1 MIIQEQTVIIP
12 RETPVHERIEA
23 ACERASKTPEFQKAR
38 DEVNRIWNE
47 LTARLELDTRNL
59 LLKLEAAM
67 MDFSDI
73 EARACY
79 IQGVR
84 DAFQSTPL
92 HEGRIK
98 LDI

>member
-1 MIIQEQTVIIP
+1 MEIQGQTVVIP

-23 ACERASKTPEFQKAR
+23 ACEAASKTPEYQKAR
-38 DEVNRIWNE
+38 EEINRIWSE
-47 LTARLELDTRNL
+47 LTARLDLDTRNL

-79 IQGVR
+79 IQGGR
-84 DAFQSTPL
+84 DAA
-92 HEGRIK
+92 GAR
-98 LDI
+98 